1 MVLGVVIPVYRGGD
15 TVAGVVESLRRFTRA
30 QGIPCR
36 AVLVEDGSDVA
47 SRRAVVDLWR
57 QGTGVT
63 AVLLGRNVGQ
73 QRALYEGIRL
83 LGDCDLIAT
92 MDDDGDHPV
101 ALLPR
106 MIAALS
112 GGAQLCYAVPER
124 RSYPLYRRVGARL
137 RDGLFTLFIG
147 VPRGVR
153 VSAYRIMTR
162 ELALRLTPE
171 ADGYIH
177 LSAAALRL
185 RPAATSF
192 GYAAEGAKP
201 TTYTPLGL
209 WRLLVALSTHY
220 TPLKCFRLRRASAPV
235 PPEADV
241 RPGRGLLWQS

>member
-30 QGIPCR
+30 QGIACR
-36 AVLVEDGSDVA
+36 AVLVEDGSDEA
-47 SRRAVVDLWR
+47 SRRAVLDLWR

-83 LGDCDLIAT
+83 LHDCDLIAT

-124 RSYPLYRRVGARL
+124 RGYPLYRRVGARL

-171 ADGYIH
+171 ADGYIY

-201 TTYTPLGL
+201 SAYTPLRL
-209 WRLLVALSTHY
+209 WRLLVALGAHY
-220 TPLKCFRLRRASAPV
+220 TPLKCFRSRRVSAPV
-235 PPEADV
+235 PPEADI
-241 RPGRGLLWQS
+241 RPGRGLLWQN

>member
-15 TVAGVVESLRRFTRA
+15 TVAGVVESLRQFTKA

-36 AVLVEDGSDVA
+36 AVLVEDGSDEA
-47 SRRAVVDLWR
+47 SRQAVLDLWR
-57 QGTGVT
+57 KGTGVT
-63 AVLLGRNVGQ
+63 AVLLGQNAGQ

-83 LGDCDLIAT
+83 LGGCDLIAT

-106 MIAALS
+106 MIEALS
-112 GGAQLCYAVPER
+112 GGVQLCYAVPQR

-137 RDGLFTLFIG
+137 RDSLFTLLIG
-147 VPRGVR
+147 APRGVR
-153 VSAYRIMTR
+153 VSAYRIMTS
-162 ELALRLTPE
+162 ELALRLAPE
-171 ADGYIH
+171 ADGYIY

-185 RPAATSF
+185 CPAATSF
-192 GYAAEGAKP
+192 FYEAERSRPSA
-201 TTYTPLGL
+201 YTPLRL
-209 WRLLVALSTHY
+209 WRLFVALGTHY
-220 TPLKCFRLRRASAPV
+220 TPLRRLRFRWAAAFA